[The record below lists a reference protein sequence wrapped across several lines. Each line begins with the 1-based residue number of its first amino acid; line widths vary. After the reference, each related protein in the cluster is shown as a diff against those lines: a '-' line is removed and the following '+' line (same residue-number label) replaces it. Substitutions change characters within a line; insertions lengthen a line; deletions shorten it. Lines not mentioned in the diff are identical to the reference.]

1 MIEDDKTYFGVGD
14 FKEVYKQ
21 LIENSNV
28 EICATIGL
36 NFVRYYGEAVF
47 DLNPEISEK
56 ALEMLPMM
64 RNIYNDQTGYNL
76 KMFYLSNASAEF
88 YNMMGLQESITL

>member
-1 MIEDDKTYFGVGD
+1 MIEDNKIYFGVGD

-28 EICATIGL
+28 GICATIGSK
-36 NFVRYYGEAVF
+36 FVRYYGEAVF

-56 ALEMLPMM
+56 ALEMLSMM
-64 RNIYNDQTGYNL
+64 RNIYYDQTGYNL